1 MDGQRRTRDARGVMT
16 ERSAPCPCGEPLPY
30 DVHCGRLHTGDPAI
44 TAEQLMRSRYSAHV
58 KADADYLSRSW
69 QSATRPKQI
78 DLENDIE
85 WRGLVVHRTERG
97 RALDADG
104 VVEFTATYERAGKIV
119 EMREISR
126 FERESGR
133 WVYVDGIRPV

>member
-1 MDGQRRTRDARGVMT
+1 MN
-16 ERSAPCPCGEPLPY
+16 SSPCPCGEPLPY

-58 KADADYLSRSW
+58 KHDVDYLTRSW
-69 QSATRPKQI
+69 QIATRPNEI
-78 DLENDIE
+78 ILDDDIT
-85 WRGLVVHRTERG
+85 WRGLTVHRTERG
-97 RALDADG
+97 NALDADG

-126 FERESGR
+126 FARASGR
-133 WVYVDGIRPV
+133 WVYVDGYRPV